1 MDIGPARIGDILR
14 KPRKVVKAVSSL
26 RAELVGKITD
36 RLNKERGTKYEKLSY
51 ERVASLV
58 AYIKGDSELYAFL
71 RKLEGA
77 NSFTALFWW
86 HVKPKKESVL
96 QSKHLQGS

>member
-1 MDIGPARIGDILR
+1 MDTGPARIGDILQQPR
-14 KPRKVVKAVSSL
+14 KPLPAGRHGVKQASSL

-58 AYIKGDSELYAFL
+58 SYIKGDSELYAFL

-77 NSFTALFWW
+77 RSFTALFWW
-86 HVKPKKESVL
+86 HVKPKR
-96 QSKHLQGS
+96 

>member
-1 MDIGPARIGDILR
+1 MDTGTTRIGDILQQPR
-14 KPRKVVKAVSSL
+14 KPVKQVSSL

-58 AYIKGDSELYAFL
+58 SYIKGDSELYAFL

-77 NSFTALFWW
+77 RSFTALFWW
-86 HVKPKKESVL
+86 HVKPKPE
-96 QSKHLQGS
+96 HH